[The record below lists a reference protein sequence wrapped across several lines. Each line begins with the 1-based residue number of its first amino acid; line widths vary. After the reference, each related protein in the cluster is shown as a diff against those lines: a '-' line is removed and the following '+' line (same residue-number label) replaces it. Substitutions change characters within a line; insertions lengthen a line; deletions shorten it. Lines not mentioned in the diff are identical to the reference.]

1 MNWLKSNPLSLLMR
15 NLSAMLFL
23 ALSLMA
29 GLASIQS
36 AFAAT
41 ATDEIAI
48 PSLTQRVTDL
58 TNTLAID
65 QIGALESKIQ
75 AFEHAKGSQIAVL
88 ILPTTQPE
96 DIAQYSIRLAD
107 AWKIGRKGV
116 ADGVIIVVA
125 KNDHKLRIEVG
136 RGLEGAIPDIYA
148 KRIIAEN
155 IAPLFKQGDMSGGL
169 NAGVDKVIGLISGE
183 VLPPPPKQSTHVKMS
198 FENQLGLFIMASLFI
213 GGFLSAKLGRF
224 FGSGSTGFIMGG
236 AATLF
241 AGLGSGLF
249 IGLAA
254 FFFTLLIPILF
265 GGRGIVGHSSGGYY
279 GGGLGG
285 GFGGGSS
292 SGGGD
297 FGGGG
302 ASGDW

>member
-1 MNWLKSNPLSLLMR
+1 MSWLKSNPLSLLMR

-169 NAGVDKVIGLISGE
+169 NAGVDKVIGLITGE
-183 VLPPPPKQSTHVKMS
+183 VLPPPAKQSTHVKMS

-224 FGSGSTGFIMGG
+224 FGSGSTGLIMGG
-236 AATLF
+236 AASLF

-265 GGRGIVGHSSGGYY
+265 GGRGLGGYY
-279 GGGLGG
+279 G

-292 SGGGD
+292 SGGSFSGGGGD

>member
-1 MNWLKSNPLSLLMR
+1 MPDIAYPFAIEVMKGVNRAIAESEFDLLVYTTGDVRKSGRAFHEQKYVSLLT
-15 NLSAMLFL
+15 N
-23 ALSLMA
+23 
-29 GLASIQS
+29 SIS
-36 AFAAT
+36 
-41 ATDEIAI
+41 
-48 PSLTQRVTDL
+48 
-58 TNTLAID
+58 
-65 QIGALESKIQ
+65 
-75 AFEHAKGSQIAVL
+75 
-88 ILPTTQPE
+88 
-96 DIAQYSIRLAD
+96 
-107 AWKIGRKGV
+107 
-116 ADGVIIVVA
+116 DGVIIVVA

-183 VLPPPPKQSTHVKMS
+183 VLPPPAKQSTHVKMS

-224 FGSGSTGFIMGG
+224 FGSGSTGLIMGG
-236 AATLF
+236 AASLF

-265 GGRGIVGHSSGGYY
+265 GGRGLGGYY
-279 GGGLGG
+279 G

-292 SGGGD
+292 SGGSFSGGGGD